1 MNAEIIAVGSEML
14 TPFRLD
20 TNSLFLTRELNRLG
34 IDVVRKVVIGDDRA
48 RLTDE
53 LHRALDSSA
62 LVLVTGGIGPTEDDL
77 TRECAAGALG
87 IGLQR
92 DEQATEQLR
101 QWFARRGAVMAERNL
116 RQTMKLDGAELLPNE
131 MGTAPGQWL
140 AAGGRVLV
148 LLPGP
153 PRELHPMFEKQVL
166 PRLLPLAPKTA
177 FFTRVLRI
185 ADRGES
191 SVDEAAAP
199 IYRRYDNPQTT
210 ILASQPHEIELH
222 FRASAPTQEEARR
235 LADEVAEQVAQQSLL
250 APAVFSRD
258 NESLEQVV
266 GTLLK
271 RRGETV
277 AVAESCTGGML
288 GERITAVAGSSAWF
302 VGGVQSYRNVVKVEL
317 LGVSP
322 LVLKEQGAVS
332 EETARQMAEG
342 VRRRLDSDWGLSI
355 TGIAGPEGGSA
366 DKPVGTVYLA
376 VARRGGDTQVTHRI
390 FWGERERIRRSAT
403 QVALDRLRLA
413 LQAAAHESAS
423 AQS

>member
-1 MNAEIIAVGSEML
+1 MNAAIIAVGSEML

-34 IDVVRKVVIGDDRA
+34 IDVVLKEVIGDDRA
-48 RLTDE
+48 RLTAE
-53 LHRALDSSA
+53 LRHALDCVP
-62 LVLVTGGIGPTEDDL
+62 LVLVTGGLGPTEDDL
-77 TRECAAGALG
+77 TRECAAEALG
-87 IGLQR
+87 IRLQR
-92 DEQATEQLR
+92 DEEATEHLR
-101 QWFARRGAVMAERNL
+101 QWFARRGSAMAERNL
-116 RQTMKLDGAELLPNE
+116 RQTMKLEGAEMLTNE

-140 AAGGRVLV
+140 ATAGRVLV

-166 PRLLPLAPKTA
+166 PRLRPLAPKVA

-199 IYRRYDNPQTT
+199 IYRQYENPQTT

-222 FRASAPTQEEARR
+222 FRASAATEEDARR
-235 LADEVAEQVAQQSLL
+235 IADEVAEQVAQQPLL

-258 NESLEQVV
+258 NEPLEQVV
-266 GTLLK
+266 GNLLK

-302 VGGVQSYRNVVKVEL
+302 TGGVQSYQNSVKVEL

-322 LVLKEQGAVS
+322 LVLKEHGAVS

-342 VRRRLDSDWGLSI
+342 VRRRLDTDWGVSI
-355 TGIAGPEGGSA
+355 TGIAGPEGGSKE
-366 DKPVGTVYLA
+366 KPVGTVFIA
-376 VARRGGDTQVTHRI
+376 VAHRGGETQVMHRI

-413 LQAAAHESAS
+413 LQAADHESAPVRS
-423 AQS
+423 

>member
-20 TNSLFLTRELNRLG
+20 TNSLFLTRELNQLG
-34 IDVVRKVVIGDDRA
+34 IDVVRKSVIGDDRI
-48 RLTDE
+48 RLTE
-53 LHRALDSSA
+53 EMRRALGSA
-62 LVLVTGGIGPTEDDL
+62 QLVLVTGGLGPTEDDL
-77 TRECAAGALG
+77 TRECAADALG

-92 DEQATEQLR
+92 DEDATEELR
-101 QWFARRGAVMAERNL
+101 LWFARRGSVMAERNL
-116 RQTMKLDGAELLPNE
+116 RQAMKLDGAELLVNG

-140 AAGGRVLV
+140 AAPGCILV

-153 PRELHPMFEKQVL
+153 PRELHPIFEKQVL
-166 PRLLPLAPKTA
+166 PRLRPLAPRVA

-210 ILASQPHEIELH
+210 ILATQPHEIELH
-222 FRASAPTQEEARR
+222 FRASAPTVEQARR
-235 LADEVAEQVAQQSLL
+235 LADEVAEQVARQPAL
-250 APAVFSRD
+250 APAVFSRE
-258 NESLEQVV
+258 NQPLEQVV
-266 GTLLK
+266 GNLLK
-271 RRGETV
+271 RRGESV
-277 AVAESCTGGML
+277 ATAESCTGGML
-288 GERITAVAGSSAWF
+288 GERITAIPGSSAWF
-302 VGGVQSYRNVVKVEL
+302 TGGVQSYQNSVKIEL

-322 LVLKEQGAVS
+322 LVLSEHGAVS

-342 VRRRLDSDWGLSI
+342 ARRRLGSDWGISI
-355 TGIAGPEGGSA
+355 TGIAGPNGGSPE
-366 DKPVGTVYLA
+366 KPVGTVFIA
-376 VARRGGDTQVTHRI
+376 IARRGSATQIEHRV

-413 LQAAAHESAS
+413 LQAADHESAS

>member
-20 TNSLFLTRELNRLG
+20 TNSLFLTRELNQLG
-34 IDVVRKVVIGDDRA
+34 IDVVRKSVLGDDRA
-48 RLTDE
+48 RLTE
-53 LHRALDSSA
+53 ALREALDSSP
-62 LVLVTGGIGPTEDDL
+62 LVLVTGGLGPTEDDL
-77 TRECAAGALG
+77 TRECAADALG
-87 IGLQR
+87 IGLHR
-92 DEQATEQLR
+92 DDEATEHLR
-101 QWFARRGAVMAERNL
+101 QWFARRGSPMAERNL
-116 RQTMKLDGAELLPNE
+116 RQTMKLDGAELLANG

-140 AAGGRVLV
+140 ATAGRILV

-153 PRELHPMFEKQVL
+153 PRELHPMFEQQVL
-166 PRLLPLAPKTA
+166 PRLRPLAPPVA

-199 IYRRYDNPQTT
+199 IYRRYQNPQTT

-222 FRASAPTQEEARR
+222 FRASAATAEEARR
-235 LADEVAEQVAQQSLL
+235 LADEVAEQVAQQPLL

-258 NESLEQVV
+258 NEPMEAVV
-266 GTLLK
+266 GALLQ
-271 RRGETV
+271 RRNETV

-302 VGGVQSYRNVVKVEL
+302 TGGVQSYQNAVKIEL

-322 LVLKEQGAVS
+322 LVLKEHGAVS
-332 EETARQMAEG
+332 EATARQMAEG
-342 VRRRLDSDWGLSI
+342 VRRRLDSDWGVSI
-355 TGIAGPEGGSA
+355 TGIAGPGGGSPE
-366 DKPVGTVYLA
+366 KPVGTVYIA
-376 VARRGGDTQVTHRI
+376 VTRRGGETLVMHRV

-413 LQAAAHESAS
+413 LQAASHESAS
-423 AQS
+423 AQP